1 MHDLTQSNP
10 ILWAILAVEVAFWL
24 TLALGLATRYVLRMP
39 RASTIILLCVPLLDL
54 VLIALT
60 VIDLSG
66 GVEPDW
72 VHALA
77 VVYLGFT
84 IGFGHATI
92 AWADR
97 WFAYRFAGGPRPP
110 RPSKSGPEYVRRMWA
125 EWRRVVVDMGHR
137 PARTPRSHLGG
148 RRRPARGLGRAV
160 GGPAVVDG
168 AAAHCG
174 RGDLVRCRAVVRDGV
189 PMGGRARAGRRKGSA
204 ATVGLGSAV

>member
-1 MHDLTQSNP
+1 MHDPTQLNP

-24 TLALGLATRYVLRMP
+24 TLALGLATRYVFRMP
-39 RASTIILLCVPLLDL
+39 RASTVILLCVPLLDL

-60 VIDLSG
+60 VVDLAG
-66 GVEPDW
+66 GAEPDG

-110 RPSKSGPEYVRRMWA
+110 RRSKSGPEYIRRMWA
-125 EWRRVVVDMGHR
+125 EWRRVVVTWALALPGL
-137 PARTPRSHLGG
+137 LG
-148 RRRPARGLGRAV
+148 LI
-160 GGPAVVDG
+160 
-168 AAAHCG
+168 
-174 RGDLVRCRAVVRDGV
+174 GV
-189 PMGGRARAGRRKGSA
+189 AG
-204 ATVGLGSAV
+204 VGLPAGWDALWADPLWSMALRITAIAAIWFAAGPVYAMVFRWEDEHEPADATSPRQQA